1 MDMRVKA
8 VDVTKL
14 RGRLPDPA
22 NVWRPALLILLLI
35 LLPSVMIGAVG
46 ILVLVFQRG
55 SVDVVLGILI
65 LAFCA
70 ALGAGIVLTF
80 GSIRRRARLSALQTA
95 FVSKV
100 SHDLRT
106 PLTSIR
112 MFVETLQM
120 GRIHDPE
127 RYNECLNVLAA
138 ETERLS
144 SMIDRL
150 LDWARMEAGRKQYRF
165 ASTSVAD
172 IVERAVTAFRPQTLS
187 GAVQLS
193 VEVEP
198 ELPPIQADAEALAEV
213 VLDLLNN
220 AYKYTDDEKR
230 IALRARR
237 DGRHVVLSVTDNGPG
252 IPRSEHVRIFDRFYR
267 GAESQTRAIE
277 GSGLG
282 LAMARHTVE
291 AHRGTIQLESE
302 LGRGS
307 TFSLVLPWPRE

>member
-1 MDMRVKA
+1 MKT

-22 NVWRPALLILLLI
+22 NIWRPALLILLLI

-46 ILVLVFQRG
+46 ILVLVFQRAT
-55 SVDVVLGILI
+55 VDVVLGVLI

-70 ALGAGIVLTF
+70 ALGAGIVLTLS
-80 GSIRRRARLSALQTA
+80 SIRRRARLSALQTA

-120 GRIHDPE
+120 GRIHDTE
-127 RYNECLNVLAA
+127 RYNECLGVLAA
-138 ETERLS
+138 ETARLS

-150 LDWARMEAGRKQYRF
+150 LDWARMEAGRKQYQF
-165 ASTSVAD
+165 TTTSVSDVVDQA
-172 IVERAVTAFRPQTLS
+172 IAAFRPQTLS
-187 GAVQLS
+187 GAVKLA

-198 ELPPIQADAEALAEV
+198 DLPAIQADGEALSEV
-213 VLDLLNN
+213 LLDLLNN
-220 AYKYTDDEKR
+220 AYKYTGEEKQ
-230 IALRARR
+230 ITVRARR
-237 DGRHVVLSVTDNGPG
+237 DGRSVVLSVTDNGPG
-252 IPRSEHVRIFDRFYR
+252 IPRSEHVRIFERFYR
-267 GAESQTRAIE
+267 GSEPSTREIE

-282 LAMARHTVE
+282 LAMARHTID
-291 AHRGTIQLESE
+291 AHHGTIHLESE
-302 LGRGS
+302 VGRGS
-307 TFSLVLPWPRE
+307 TFSLVLPVT